1 MRRGRRQVVGL
12 AVMLLAVAGAA
23 GAGAA
28 GADPAGAGEKTK
40 AGKFVWSTDSAEA
53 KTLLAEVQQR
63 IESYQVGPPTVQRAR
78 KVVDADPRFAMGHY
92 YVSAM
97 VPGPDGQLE
106 LDKAVALA
114 KRASDGER
122 RFIVA
127 MAAFRGIQTINDPA
141 VAKTVAQLEELAK
154 DYPEERLVQVIL
166 GQLYQA
172 TSEAEKARQAFLRCE
187 EIGPS
192 SPRARAFLANNDLLD
207 GHYAK
212 ARATFQGVEATLPK
226 GTVPFTIRY
235 GIAFSHLYEGHPD
248 AALESL
254 NTFLEEYRE
263 AGLTQGFPEVF
274 IWNSIARINLENG
287 RLEEAMKAYEK
298 GFESV
303 PESNLPDDQKA
314 LWEGRLLHGRSRVL
328 ARMGR
333 TDEAWA
339 VAEKIKAMIEE
350 GGEEAEQYWPQWHY
364 LAGYL
369 KLEAGD
375 PEAAVVHLEKAN
387 PDDPFQTLLLARAY
401 ERAGRKV
408 DARQAYER
416 VVASEN
422 NGLERALAYPEAK
435 KKLTS

>member
-1 MRRGRRQVVGL
+1 VAA
-12 AVMLLAVAGAA
+12 AVLAVAGPAA
-23 GAGAA
+23 
-28 GADPAGAGEKTK
+28 AGEKTE
-40 AGKFVWSTDSAEA
+40 AGKFVWTTDSAEA

-63 IESYQVGPPTVQRAR
+63 VESYQVGPATTELAR
-78 KVVDADPRFAMGHY
+78 KVVAADPKFAMGHY

-97 VPGPDGQLE
+97 LGGPNGQPE

-114 KRASDGER
+114 KKASDGER

-127 MAAFRGIQTINDPA
+127 LAGIRNIQQITDPA
-141 VAKTVAQLEELAK
+141 VAKTVAQLEDLAK

-172 TSEAEKARQAFLRCE
+172 TSQAEKARQAFLRCE

-192 SPRARAFLANNDLLD
+192 SPRARAFLANVDLLEGD
-207 GHYAK
+207 YAK
-212 ARATFQGVEATLPK
+212 ARATFEGVESSLPK
-226 GTVPFTIRY
+226 GTAPFTIRY
-235 GIAFSHLYEGHPD
+235 GIAFSHLYESDPD

-254 NTFLEEYRE
+254 KTYLEEYRE
-263 AGLTQGFPEVF
+263 AGLAQGFPEVF

-287 RLEEAMKAYEK
+287 RLEEAMKAYDN

-303 PESNLPDDQKA
+303 PGSNLPDDQKT

-333 TDEAWA
+333 DDEAWA
-339 VAEKIKAMIEE
+339 GAEKIKAMIEE
-350 GGEEAEQYWPQWHY
+350 GGEEAEPYWPQWHY

-369 KLEAGD
+369 KLEADD

-401 ERAGRKV
+401 ERTGRK
-408 DARQAYER
+408 DAARKAYER
-416 VVASEN
+416 VVASQN

-435 KKLTS
+435 KKLSS